1 MYLSSA
7 ARLYDVC
14 SCHHMYLPKSLHA
27 LVLNFLNSRWPID
40 WMRWHKEISSSYASS
55 LMVVVLQ
62 LNFCYRKVSF
72 IMASWIDYPV
82 DGLL

>member
-14 SCHHMYLPKSLHA
+14 SCHHMYLPKSLHG

-40 WMRWHKEISSSYASS
+40 WMRWHKEIS
-55 LMVVVLQ
+55 
-62 LNFCYRKVSF
+62 
-72 IMASWIDYPV
+72 
-82 DGLL
+82 